1 MFKILEDQ
9 YKLYEVGEHDWGM
22 LTISD
27 NILEELSELNCNK
40 HMNHLV
46 PLSHFFE
53 QPQVSETEAQSS
65 LWDASFIVSKVK
77 NKDNDDSI
85 PSTVMETEAV
95 TGDGDEKRNIE
106 GSVGMFVGNP
116 GGDGLRNESLNLICH
131 LDEQMATVEQLSNA
145 SEQQVAYVLSN
156 LSDAG
161 LCHVC
166 TLLCSMSA
174 SEQSKLGSLVCRLLL
189 VPRLQENGRES
200 CSRTV
205 INALVKFTKCLPHLS
220 CTEVLLPVMLTPQTI
235 NEKDTVLQII
245 TEALSSQHKENLLR
259 SFLQC
264 EPEKLDEWQ
273 IRLLQ
278 ELISPTCGDTAR
290 QQLVQ
295 LLVTSANDLAH
306 NTRFTK
312 LLISVIQ
319 QLGPGAPPDVQQKL
333 AEVVSNN
340 KSVLKKAA
348 KKALHAL

>member
-116 GGDGLRNESLNLICH
+116 GKD
-131 LDEQMATVEQLSNA
+131 
-145 SEQQVAYVLSN
+145 
-156 LSDAG
+156 
-161 LCHVC
+161 
-166 TLLCSMSA
+166 
-174 SEQSKLGSLVCRLLL
+174 
-189 VPRLQENGRES
+189 LQENGRES